1 MPILAYQDILAACK
15 LPINASDATSSDNG
29 VIRPCL
35 KANVKSAGYDLRL
48 GDQYYLADD
57 KVGKAGGCLQISTLN
72 DDKPVLVIPSN
83 RVLIATTMEHL
94 ELPPDLVGHLSLK
107 LDLLLHGLIMSNQS
121 QIDAGYSGGLF
132 ILLYNLS
139 SNPVN
144 LHRGDPVL
152 RLELSKLA
160 AASSSP
166 YHGTYQGKDLA
177 QALKAPVES
186 SLRDLHR
193 RIDRFDKTLEK
204 NEASITTTQVVGSLV
219 AVAFLLITGLFTYLG
234 PLHDR
239 LTKVE
244 LQLTKAEAAQERA
257 MDEKLK
263 ALTAD
268 IVALRQEIKD
278 LRANNVGSPAKKVG
292 P

>member
-1 MPILAYQDILAACK
+1 MPILAYQDILADCK
-15 LPINASDATSSDNG
+15 LSIHASDATSSENG
-29 VIRPCL
+29 IIRPCL

-83 RVLIATTMEHL
+83 RVLIATTIEHL

-121 QIDAGYSGGLF
+121 QIDAGYQGGLF

-139 SNPVN
+139 SNSVN

-152 RLELSKLA
+152 RLELSRLA
-160 AASSSP
+160 AASASP
-166 YHGTYQGKDLA
+166 YHGTYKGKDLA

-186 SLRDLHR
+186 SLRDLNR
-193 RIDRFDKTLEK
+193 RIDRFDKTLK
-204 NEASITTTQVVGSLV
+204 RNEFSIRITQVIGT
-219 AVAFLLITGLFTYLG
+219 LLLLMTGIFTYFG

-244 LQLTKAEAAQERA
+244 LQVATAIAAQERA
-257 MDEKLK
+257 LDDKLK

-268 IVALRQEIKD
+268 IAALRQEIKD
-278 LRANNVGSPAKKVG
+278 LRSKNAGPGATKVRQ
-292 P
+292 